1 MIKNDKIL
9 DIIGKIVYKWNY
21 DIKDGKFQ
29 KLSNICG
36 YALAKLWAPYV
47 LTRTKPLSTRL

>member
-1 MIKNDKIL
+1 MIKNDEIL

-47 LTRTKPLSTRL
+47 LSRTKPFSSRL

>member
-9 DIIGKIVYKWNY
+9 DIIGKVVYKWKY

-47 LTRTKPLSTRL
+47 LTRTKPFSTRL